1 MSAADRATADYS
13 KGHRASRGASGRPGA
28 TRLGLIA
35 VAVAG
40 ALLLI
45 VSDFQ
50 TLYEITVGTVVKR
63 SVAGHDQHSFGMALI
78 GLAALAMAYGCAA
91 GSRARSAAT
100 AAVAALGVAAL
111 LIALLVD
118 LPDVNS
124 TGLVGQLYESAA
136 AGPKSGFYL
145 ETLGAVALIFS
156 GVSMLALGG
165 SRGSRRGTREPR
177 QPVSRQAPAAKGA
190 SAAPPSAAPAD
201 GQDAGWF

>member
-1 MSAADRATADYS
+1 VV
-13 KGHRASRGASGRPGA
+13 GA
-28 TRLGLIA
+28 
-35 VAVAG
+35 V
-40 ALLLI
+40 LLI

-50 TLYEITVGTVVKR
+50 TLYEITVATVVKR
-63 SVAGHDQHSFGMALI
+63 SVSGHDQHSFGMALI

-91 GSRARSAAT
+91 GSRARSAM
-100 AAVAALGVAAL
+100 AAVAALGIAAL

-165 SRGSRRGTREPR
+165 SRGSRRAAEPR
-177 QPVSRQAPAAKGA
+177 QPVSTQ
-190 SAAPPSAAPAD
+190 APAD
-201 GQDAGWF
+201 GQDAGWL

>member
-1 MSAADRATADYS
+1 MSAADRASADYS
-13 KGHRASRGASGRPGA
+13 KGHRASRGASGRLGA

-50 TLYEITVGTVVKR
+50 TLYEITVVTVVKR
-63 SVAGHDQHSFGMALI
+63 SIAGHEQHSFGMALI
-78 GLAALAMAYGCAA
+78 GLAALAMAYGCAL
-91 GSRARSAAT
+91 GSRARSAM
-100 AAVAALGVAAL
+100 AAIAALGIAAL

-124 TGLVGQLYESAA
+124 TGLIGQLYESAA
-136 AGPKSGFYL
+136 AGPKAGFYL

-165 SRGSRRGTREPR
+165 PGGSRRAGETR
-177 QPVSRQAPAAKGA
+177 QP
-190 SAAPPSAAPAD
+190 APPSTAPAD
-201 GQDAGWF
+201 GQDAGWV